1 MEEEKNRQLHT
12 PDGAAQEPEDAPLPQ
27 DIVEA
32 RKLVYDYEQRDDEG
46 NVTGCTRAVD
56 HVDLDVH
63 PGQFIGI
70 LGPNGS
76 GKSTLA
82 KHINA
87 ILTPTGGTMW
97 VDGKNTSDPAK
108 LWDVRQTA
116 GMVFQN
122 PDNQI
127 IGTVVEEDVG
137 FGPENIGVPTAEI
150 WQRVEQSLKDVGM
163 LAYRYDSPNKLSG
176 GQKQRVAIA
185 GVFAME
191 PKCIVLDEPTAMLD
205 PEGRGEVLKT
215 VQMLREQKDV
225 TVIFITHYMDEVVDA
240 DQLIVMDHGRVVM
253 QGPPREIFSQ
263 VDELNRYRL
272 DVPQVTLLA
281 DKLRKRG
288 LALPKDILHREEL
301 VDALCQLRSNT

>member
-1 MEEEKNRQLHT
+1 MGDAENEQVHT
-12 PDGAAQEPEDAPLPQ
+12 PEM
-27 DIVEA
+27 VKA
-32 RKLVYDYEQRDDEG
+32 RDLVYEYEQRDDEG
-46 NVTGCTRAVD
+46 NVTGYDRAID
-56 HVDLDVH
+56 QVDLDVL

-70 LGPNGS
+70 LGRNGS

-87 ILTPTGGTMW
+87 ILTPTEGTMW
-97 VDGKNTSDPAK
+97 VDGRDTSAPDE

-163 LAYRYDSPNKLSG
+163 LKYRYASPNKLSG

-185 GVFAME
+185 GVVAME

-205 PEGRGEVLKT
+205 PEGRREVMNT
-215 VQMLREQKDV
+215 VEMLRAQKDV

-240 DQLIVMDHGRVVM
+240 DRIFVMDQGHIAM
-253 QGPPREIFSQ
+253 QGAPREIFSR
-263 VDELNRYRL
+263 VGELKRYGL

-281 DKLRKRG
+281 DELRKRG
-288 LALPKDILHREEL
+288 LALPDDILHEEEL